1 MQLINAASLLSLLV
15 ASAVADP
22 AVPAN
27 LRSAASA
34 SASAPRDLA
43 STTQQATAAAAAT
56 TTTKQQYASVKRGE
70 PSYLEFYNYRGYCVG
85 FDRKRE
91 GEEAKVVDCDHSD
104 AAYVAYRSDRRLEL
118 YNTHYCLEEDG
129 SSVVLYQCDKN
140 EDRQL
145 WSFPSQTIK
154 NKRLYRICN
163 EYNDYCMERNGYYV
177 DLEQFDRNDK
187 DQLII
192 LDSNFFETA

>member
-1 MQLINAASLLSLLV
+1 MQLLNAASLLSLLV
-15 ASAVADP
+15 ASVVADP
-22 AVPAN
+22 EVPAS

-34 SASAPRDLA
+34 SAARDLG
-43 STTQQATAAAAAT
+43 STMQQQQTATS
-56 TTTKQQYASVKRGE
+56 KQQYASVKRGE

-118 YNTHYCLEEDG
+118 YNTNYCLEEDG
-129 SSVVLYQCDKN
+129 SSVVLYQCDKS
-140 EDRQL
+140 EERQL

-163 EYNDYCMERNGYYV
+163 DYNDYCMERNGYYV
-177 DLEQFDRNDK
+177 DLEKFAGNNK
-187 DQLII
+187 DQLIL